1 MLLEFTVDGTTQS
14 FEIPSGI
21 ELRLTGAVTG
31 DEMYLHI
38 QSEELTEDYELDT
51 VTGGGPM
58 MRPRRP
64 R

>member
-1 MLLEFTVDGTTQS
+1 MIFEFTVDGTTQS

-21 ELRLTGAVTG
+21 EIRLTGVITG
-31 DEMYLHI
+31 NEMYLHV
-38 QSEELTEDYELDT
+38 QSDELSEDYELDT
-51 VTGGGPM
+51 ITGGGPL